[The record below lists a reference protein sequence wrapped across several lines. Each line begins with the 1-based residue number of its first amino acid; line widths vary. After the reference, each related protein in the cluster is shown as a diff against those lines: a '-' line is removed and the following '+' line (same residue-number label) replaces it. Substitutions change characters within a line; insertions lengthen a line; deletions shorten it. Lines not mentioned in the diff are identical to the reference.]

1 MHRLIL
7 LKGFLLGYMFITFIQ
22 DSVLPLETQVYSVGG
37 HACRTEDSPARW
49 GLPTVLRAVNTE
61 SLMIFDWLL
70 SNISSDAPLNES
82 EDHSV
87 SIVLASIVESLWE
100 SLAITIVCSLF

>member
-1 MHRLIL
+1 
-7 LKGFLLGYMFITFIQ
+7 MF
-22 DSVLPLETQVYSVGG
+22 PLETQVFSVGG

-70 SNISSDAPLNES
+70 SNISSDARLNES
-82 EDHSV
+82 EDSSV
-87 SIVLASIVESLWE
+87 SIELASIVEFL
-100 SLAITIVCSLF
+100 

>member
-1 MHRLIL
+1 M
-7 LKGFLLGYMFITFIQ
+7 
-22 DSVLPLETQVYSVGG
+22 GG

-70 SNISSDAPLNES
+70 SNISSDTPLNES
-82 EDHSV
+82 EDSSV
-87 SIVLASIVESLWE
+87 SIVLASIVEFL
-100 SLAITIVCSLF
+100 

>member
-1 MHRLIL
+1 M
-7 LKGFLLGYMFITFIQ
+7 
-22 DSVLPLETQVYSVGG
+22 GG

-49 GLPTVLRAVNTE
+49 GLATVLRAVNTE

-82 EDHSV
+82 EDYSV
-87 SIVLASIVESLWE
+87 SVVLESIVEFL
-100 SLAITIVCSLF
+100 

>member
-1 MHRLIL
+1 M
-7 LKGFLLGYMFITFIQ
+7 
-22 DSVLPLETQVYSVGG
+22 GG

-82 EDHSV
+82 EDYSV
-87 SIVLASIVESLWE
+87 SIVLESIVEFL
-100 SLAITIVCSLF
+100 